1 MQIDEAIR
9 LQVVDFVYNSDRKY
23 WIPNKAGNL
32 KSSKNRKYCVISN
45 IDSKLSREV
54 NRLKES
60 ILIELGVD
68 DLSQK
73 DKFKN
78 LIGVVS
84 DGSSVHEHVDV
95 HKGEWPHTRINILI
109 QKPIEGGMPVI
120 DGVEYNIEQSQCWIN
135 KASSWVH
142 STTIVKGSID
152 RIVLSLGTC
161 ISNENFNSIER
172 DILKNYEQ

>member
-9 LQVVDFVYNSDRKY
+9 LQVVDFVYNSDKKF
-23 WIPNKAGNL
+23 WIPNKANN
-32 KSSKNRKYCVISN
+32 SKNRRYCVISN
-45 IDSKLSREV
+45 MDTELSKKV
-54 NRLKES
+54 NNLKEFF
-60 ILIELGVD
+60 LVQLGVN
-68 DLSQK
+68 DLSQM

-84 DGSSVHEHVDV
+84 EGGSVHEHIDV
-95 HKGEWPHTRINILI
+95 YKGDWPHTRINILI

-120 DGVEYNIEQSQCWIN
+120 DGVEYNIDQGQCWLN
-135 KASSWVH
+135 KASSWSH
-142 STTIVKGSID
+142 RSTVVKGNID